1 MPNYLPK
8 KPRAKAMQGRERG
21 NVDERAATQFRLAD
35 KHRHYATDKVDIIGQ
50 IDWLALFVLSLSVS
64 AMFMACLVYFG
75 EGDVVGATAILAGTA
90 GINAVALFV
99 TKSPVDRD

>member
-1 MPNYLPK
+1 MPTHLSER
-8 KPRAKAMQGRERG
+8 PRAKALDGHRRSALDERIETQGRI
-21 NVDERAATQFRLAD
+21 DD
-35 KHRHYATDKVDIIGQ
+35 KRRQHATDNSDAIGQ

-64 AMFMACLVYFG
+64 AMFMASLVYFG

-90 GINAVALFV
+90 GINAAALFV